1 MTNIGPWLAIAEFMA
16 FAAVVSNC
24 LLLYF
29 STNSLREWLKTTSIG
44 LGPTTGENDV
54 YLLFVIIG
62 VEHCIVLIKQLVA
75 ELVPDMPPWVEKAQ
89 LRIERQEN
97 EMMLREEEEE
107 EERKQKVAKDALAKI
122 KEMSDRR
129 V

>member
-1 MTNIGPWLAIAEFMA
+1 MA

-29 STNSLREWLKTTSIG
+29 STNSLREWLKTTQIG
-44 LGPTTGENDV
+44 LGPTTGQNDI
-54 YLLFVIIG
+54 YLLFLIIG

-75 ELVPDMPPWVEKAQ
+75 ELVPDVPPWVEKAQ
-89 LRIERQEN
+89 HRIERQEE
-97 EMMLREEEEE
+97 EMAKREEEEE
-107 EERKQKVAKDALAKI
+107 VEKKQKIANEALAKI
-122 KEMSDRR
+122 KEMSYRR

>member
-29 STNSLREWLKTTSIG
+29 STNSLREWLKTTKIG
-44 LGPTTGENDV
+44 LGPTSGQNDI
-54 YLLFVIIG
+54 YLLFIIIG

-75 ELVPDMPPWVEKAQ
+75 ELVPDVPPWVEKAQ
-89 LRIERQEN
+89 HRISRQEE
-97 EMMLREEEEE
+97 EMAKREEEEE
-107 EERKQKVAKDALAKI
+107 EDRKEKIANEALAKI
-122 KEMSDRR
+122 K
-129 V
+129 

>member
-1 MTNIGPWLAIAEFMA
+1 M
-16 FAAVVSNC
+16 
-24 LLLYF
+24 
-29 STNSLREWLKTTSIG
+29 
-44 LGPTTGENDV
+44 
-54 YLLFVIIG
+54 
-62 VEHCIVLIKQLVA
+62 A